1 MIESKFNKAYLQIIK
16 EDYDGF
22 LPKENE
28 VSATAETEEV
38 PASDALKQVTFVTS
52 DKALIDAINSG
63 FEEIVIFVNAKDET
77 TGEDTITEV
86 KIGKDSFGD
95 ITVTDVEEDKE
106 EEEEEDADDEEA
118 GDVDD
123 EVEECGDVEGGD
135 EASVES
141 EETEIEEEV
150 EDAGDESGDEA
161 SVESEETEIEE
172 EEEENKIDPS
182 EWVEDGVC
190 VKCQSADCDGSC
202 KCEKCGDVNCIGD
215 CQ

>member
-28 VSATAETEEV
+28 VSATAENEEV

-63 FEEIVIFVNAKDET
+63 FEEIVIFVNAKDEA
-77 TGEDTITEV
+77 TGEDTVTEV

-95 ITVTDVEEDKE
+95 ITVTDVEEA
-106 EEEEEDADDEEA
+106 EEEDVEEA
-118 GDVDD
+118 DDVDD
-123 EVEECGDVEGGD
+123 EVEECGDVEGGE

-141 EETEIEEEV
+141 EETEIEEEA
-150 EDAGDESGDEA
+150 EDAGDESVDEG
-161 SVESEETEIEE
+161 SVEVEEAEA
-172 EEEENKIDPS
+172 EEENEIDPS

>member
-28 VSATAETEEV
+28 VSATAENEEV

-63 FEEIVIFVNAKDET
+63 FEEIVIFVNAKDEA
-77 TGEDTITEV
+77 TGEDTVTEV

-95 ITVTDVEEDKE
+95 ITVTDVEEAKE
-106 EEEEEDADDEEA
+106 DEDEDAD
-118 GDVDD
+118 DVDD
-123 EVEECGDVEGGD
+123 EVEECGDVEGGE

-141 EETEIEEEV
+141 EDTEIEEEV
-150 EDAGDESGDEA
+150 EDAGDESVDEG
-161 SVESEETEIEE
+161 SVEVEEAEA
-172 EEEENKIDPS
+172 EEENEIDPS

>member
-22 LPKENE
+22 LQKEDE
-28 VSATAETEEV
+28 VSTTAKTEEA

-63 FEEIVIFVNAKDET
+63 FKEIVIFTNAKDEA
-77 TGEDTITEV
+77 TGEDTVTEV

-95 ITVTDVEEDKE
+95 IVVTDVEEDKA
-106 EEEEEDADDEEA
+106 EDQA

-135 EASVES
+135 EGSVEGEETEIEEETEDVSDESEDEGSVES
-141 EETEIEEEV
+141 EETE
-150 EDAGDESGDEA
+150 
-161 SVESEETEIEE
+161 
-172 EEEENKIDPS
+172 IDPS

-190 VKCQSADCDGSC
+190 VKCQSPECDGSC
-202 KCEKCGDVNCIGD
+202 KCKKCGDINCIGD

>member
-28 VSATAETEEV
+28 VSATAKNEEV

-63 FEEIVIFVNAKDET
+63 FEEIVIFVNAKDEA
-77 TGEDTITEV
+77 TGEDTVTEV

-95 ITVTDVEEDKE
+95 ITVTDVEED
-106 EEEEEDADDEEA
+106 EDEDA

-123 EVEECGDVEGGD
+123 EVEECGDVEGSE

-141 EETEIEEEV
+141 EETEIEEEA
-150 EDAGDESGDEA
+150 EDAGDESVDEG
-161 SVESEETEIEE
+161 SVEVEEAEA
-172 EEEENKIDPS
+172 EEENEIDPS

>member
-28 VSATAETEEV
+28 VSATAENEEV

-63 FEEIVIFVNAKDET
+63 FEEIVIFVNAKDEA
-77 TGEDTITEV
+77 TGEDTVTEV

-95 ITVTDVEEDKE
+95 ITVTDVEEA
-106 EEEEEDADDEEA
+106 EEEEDVEEA
-118 GDVDD
+118 DDVDD
-123 EVEECGDVEGGD
+123 EVEECGDVEGGE

-150 EDAGDESGDEA
+150 EDAGDESVDEG
-161 SVESEETEIEE
+161 SVEVEEAEA
-172 EEEENKIDPS
+172 EEENEIDPS

>member
-28 VSATAETEEV
+28 VSATAENEEV

-63 FEEIVIFVNAKDET
+63 FEEIVIFVNAKDEA
-77 TGEDTITEV
+77 TGEDTVTEV

-95 ITVTDVEEDKE
+95 ITVTDVEEAKE
-106 EEEEEDADDEEA
+106 DEDEDAD
-118 GDVDD
+118 DVDD
-123 EVEECGDVEGGD
+123 EVEECGDVEGGE

-141 EETEIEEEV
+141 EETEIEEEA
-150 EDAGDESGDEA
+150 EDAGDESVDEG
-161 SVESEETEIEE
+161 SVEVEEAEA
-172 EEEENKIDPS
+172 EEENEIDPS

-190 VKCQSADCDGSC
+190 VKCQSAECDGSC

>member
-28 VSATAETEEV
+28 VSATAENEEV

-63 FEEIVIFVNAKDET
+63 FEEIVIFVNAKDEA
-77 TGEDTITEV
+77 TGEDTVTEV

-95 ITVTDVEEDKE
+95 ITVTDVEEAKE
-106 EEEEEDADDEEA
+106 DEDEDAD
-118 GDVDD
+118 DVDD
-123 EVEECGDVEGGD
+123 EVEECGDVEGGE

-141 EETEIEEEV
+141 EDTEIEEEEAEDASDESVDEGSVEVEETEIEEEN
-150 EDAGDESGDEA
+150 
-161 SVESEETEIEE
+161 EI
-172 EEEENKIDPS
+172 DRS

>member
-28 VSATAETEEV
+28 VSATAENEEV

-63 FEEIVIFVNAKDET
+63 FEEIVIFVNAKDEA
-77 TGEDTITEV
+77 TGEDTVTEV

-95 ITVTDVEEDKE
+95 ITVTDVEEAKE
-106 EEEEEDADDEEA
+106 DEYEDAD
-118 GDVDD
+118 DVDD
-123 EVEECGDVEGGD
+123 EVEECGDVEGGE

-141 EETEIEEEV
+141 EETEIEEEA
-150 EDAGDESGDEA
+150 EDAGDESVDEG
-161 SVESEETEIEE
+161 SVEVEEAEA
-172 EEEENKIDPS
+172 EEENEIDPS

>member
-28 VSATAETEEV
+28 VSATAKNEEV

-95 ITVTDVEEDKE
+95 ITVTDVEEAKE
-106 EEEEEDADDEEA
+106 DEDEDEDAD
-118 GDVDD
+118 DVDD
-123 EVEECGDVEGGD
+123 EVEECGDVEGGE

-150 EDAGDESGDEA
+150 EDAGDESVDEG
-161 SVESEETEIEE
+161 SVEVEEAEA
-172 EEEENKIDPS
+172 EEENEIDPS

>member
-28 VSATAETEEV
+28 VSATAENEEV

-63 FEEIVIFVNAKDET
+63 FEEIVIFVNAKDEA
-77 TGEDTITEV
+77 TGEDTVTEV

-95 ITVTDVEEDKE
+95 ITVTDVEEAKE
-106 EEEEEDADDEEA
+106 DEDEDAD
-118 GDVDD
+118 DVDD

-150 EDAGDESGDEA
+150 EDAGDESVDEG
-161 SVESEETEIEE
+161 SVEVEETEA
-172 EEEENKIDPS
+172 EEENEIDPS

-190 VKCQSADCDGSC
+190 VKCQSAECDGSC

>member
-28 VSATAETEEV
+28 VSATAENEEV

-95 ITVTDVEEDKE
+95 ITVTDVEEA
-106 EEEEEDADDEEA
+106 EEEDVEEA
-118 GDVDD
+118 DDVDD
-123 EVEECGDVEGGD
+123 EVEECGDVEGG
-135 EASVES
+135 E
-141 EETEIEEEV
+141 
-150 EDAGDESGDEA
+150 EA

-172 EEEENKIDPS
+172 EEEVEDAGDESVDEGSVEVEEAEAEEENEIDPS

>member
-28 VSATAETEEV
+28 VSATAENEEV

-95 ITVTDVEEDKE
+95 ITVTDVEEAKE
-106 EEEEEDADDEEA
+106 DEDEDAD
-118 GDVDD
+118 DVDD
-123 EVEECGDVEGGD
+123 EVEECGDVEGSE

-141 EETEIEEEV
+141 EETEIEEEA
-150 EDAGDESGDEA
+150 EDAGDESVDEG
-161 SVESEETEIEE
+161 SVEVEEAEA
-172 EEEENKIDPS
+172 EEENEIDPS

>member
-1 MIESKFNKAYLQIIK
+1 MIGSKFNKAYLQIIK

-28 VSATAETEEV
+28 VSATAKNEEV

-63 FEEIVIFVNAKDET
+63 FEEIVIFVNAKDEA
-77 TGEDTITEV
+77 TGEDTVTEV

-95 ITVTDVEEDKE
+95 ITVTDVEED
-106 EEEEEDADDEEA
+106 EDEDA

-123 EVEECGDVEGGD
+123 EVEECGDVEGSE

-141 EETEIEEEV
+141 EETEIEEEA
-150 EDAGDESGDEA
+150 EDAGDESVDEG
-161 SVESEETEIEE
+161 SVEVEEAEA
-172 EEEENKIDPS
+172 EEENEIDPS
-182 EWVEDGVC
+182 EWVEDGIC

>member
-1 MIESKFNKAYLQIIK
+1 MIGSKFNKAYLQIIK

-28 VSATAETEEV
+28 VSATVDNEEV

-63 FEEIVIFVNAKDET
+63 FEEIVLFVNAKDEA
-77 TGEDTITEV
+77 TGEDTVTEV

-95 ITVTDVEEDKE
+95 ITVTDVEEAKE
-106 EEEEEDADDEEA
+106 DEDEDAD
-118 GDVDD
+118 DVDD
-123 EVEECGDVEGGD
+123 EVEECGDVEGGE

-141 EETEIEEEV
+141 EETEIEEEA
-150 EDAGDESGDEA
+150 EDAGDGSVDEG
-161 SVESEETEIEE
+161 SVEVEEAEA
-172 EEEENKIDPS
+172 EEENEIDPS